1 MKFRTTILSNGK
13 TATGVRVPDDV
24 VTALGPSRHPAVR
37 ATINDYTYRSSVAFM
52 GGVFMLGV
60 SAEVRAAASVAAGDE
75 IDIEIELDT
84 VPREVMVPPD
94 FAEALQGDAA
104 AGAVFAGLSYSKQRR
119 FVLSVEG
126 AKSAETRERRITRA
140 LSDLREGKT

>member
-13 TATGVRVPDDV
+13 TATGARVPDEV
-24 VTALGPSRHPAVR
+24 VAALGQAATQRCARPSTATRTPAVSPPWGECSCSR
-37 ATINDYTYRSSVAFM
+37 LAPKYGPRP
-52 GGVFMLGV
+52 G
-60 SAEVRAAASVAAGDE
+60 VAAGDE
-75 IDIEIELDT
+75 VDIEIALDT
-84 VPREVMVPPD
+84 APREVVVPPD

-126 AKSAETRERRITRA
+126 AKTAETRSGA
-140 LSDLREGKT
+140 